1 MTISPP
7 SPSGAVTFIVS
18 MVKAE
23 TKEETMAL
31 TIQRARYY
39 ALLAAGGDTIITP
52 NSAIM
57 ADAQQYLAQSGERK
71 KIHFAIMPE
80 VGAISQP

>member
-7 SPSGAVTFIVS
+7 SPSGAVTFTVS
-18 MVKAE
+18 ITNAQ
-23 TKEETMAL
+23 ADAR
-31 TIQRARYY
+31 RAV
-39 ALLAAGGDTIITP
+39 LVAAGGDKVLLP

-71 KIHFAIMPE
+71 KIHFAIVPE